1 MSSEFLSERDAANIV
16 ARLRRIEGQVR
27 GLQKMVEEHRDCAD
41 IIQQLS
47 AARSALDRVGNVMIT
62 CGLRECLAEA
72 NLDPPAMAKVNA
84 GLNALGTLR
93 S

>member
-1 MSSEFLSERDAANIV
+1 
-16 ARLRRIEGQVR
+16 
-27 GLQKMVEEHRDCAD
+27 MVEEHRDCAD

-47 AARSALDRVGNVMIT
+47 AARAALDRVGNVMIT
-62 CGLRECLAEA
+62 CGLRECLSEA
-72 NLDPPAMAKVNA
+72 NLDPAAMAKVNA